1 VGVHLAS
8 HGPLDHR
15 LAKGINQILDL
26 HGRHRTFDQ
35 AVQQMLRQL
44 RKSGRTGGRL
54 GRNRWLLVFHG
65 HIHDRFLS
73 CYASPTKFRT
83 LSSVLPFSYF
93 TPASSRTCLQTVSSR
108 VLADVIAPSGSDSRS
123 SSAFAQTACT
133 LPESK
138 LFSPSEIGASG
149 GFDVLPSSRSS
160 KGANEFQ
167 MSSRRSWYVP
177 FSYLM

>member
-1 VGVHLAS
+1 AKVGVHLAS

-73 CYASPTKFRT
+73 CYASPTKFWT
-83 LSSVLPFSYF
+83 LSISENLSLREKLRNDFGLVLPELAEEQIDVNGYF
-93 TPASSRTCLQTVSSR
+93 AEVQAIIKKQPGFAFKHR
-108 VLADVIAPSGSDSRS
+108 V
-123 SSAFAQTACT
+123 
-133 LPESK
+133 
-138 LFSPSEIGASG
+138 
-149 GFDVLPSSRSS
+149 
-160 KGANEFQ
+160 
-167 MSSRRSWYVP
+167 
-177 FSYLM
+177 